1 MIEIGNSNSDAKAI
15 SFIRWAAVDFHQFA
29 FVWEES
35 TNCENPGLPLWV
47 PCLTSRK
54 IIWLRIFKNNLFLQ
68 FSDKDKVSI
77 FDGNDGHWINLSD
90 IQSGRKLA
98 EIVTLLTLTLN
109 WHPANIHLHF
119 MKNWT
124 KVKKENSFKY
134 WNKKCLLLL
143 SYKRYP
149 RLLIRVFLFWLYPK
163 WMESICH
170 IYCPSQ

>member
-1 MIEIGNSNSDAKAI
+1 M
-15 SFIRWAAVDFHQFA
+15 DFHQFA
-29 FVWEES
+29 FVWGES
-35 TNCENPGLPLWV
+35 TNCENSGLP

-54 IIWLRIFKNNLFLQ
+54 IIWLRIFKKKSIFLQ

-124 KVKKENSFKY
+124 KMKKENSFKY
-134 WNKKCLLLL
+134 WNKNCLLLL

-163 WMESICH
+163 WKESICH

>member
-1 MIEIGNSNSDAKAI
+1 M
-15 SFIRWAAVDFHQFA
+15 DFHQFA
-29 FVWEES
+29 FEKKVQ
-35 TNCENPGLPLWV
+35 TV
-47 PCLTSRK
+47 RTQDCLFEFPAWHLEKQFGWGFLKT
-54 IIWLRIFKNNLFLQ
+54 IFFLQ

-124 KVKKENSFKY
+124 KMKKENSFKY
-134 WNKKCLLLL
+134 WNKNCLLLL

-149 RLLIRVFLFWLYPK
+149 TVLIRVPILVVSKVEGIYMSHILSL
-163 WMESICH
+163 SIVGL
-170 IYCPSQ
+170 IYSEKVMILLAAN

>member
-1 MIEIGNSNSDAKAI
+1 M
-15 SFIRWAAVDFHQFA
+15 
-29 FVWEES
+29 
-35 TNCENPGLPLWV
+35 
-47 PCLTSRK
+47 
-54 IIWLRIFKNNLFLQ
+54 
-68 FSDKDKVSI
+68 SI

-124 KVKKENSFKY
+124 KMKKENSFKY
-134 WNKKCLLLL
+134 WNKNCLLLL

-149 RLLIRVFLFWLYPK
+149 RLEFLFWLYPNWK
-163 WMESICH
+163 DSICDM
-170 IYCPSQ
+170 YCPCLNSGIDLFRESYDTTGGKLRWCGQKLGAGEKRSKIAIFPGFNFMTSFSSFQNICISMHSTVDILTDL